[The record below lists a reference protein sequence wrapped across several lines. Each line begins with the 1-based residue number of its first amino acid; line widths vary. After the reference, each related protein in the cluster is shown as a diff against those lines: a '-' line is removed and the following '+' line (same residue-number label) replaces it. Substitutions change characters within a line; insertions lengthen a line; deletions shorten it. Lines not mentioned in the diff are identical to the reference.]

1 MRCTATSLQ
10 LDIPDSPLC
19 QLPSVRAPRALWQR
33 TDSRNTD
40 AVAGNVISGSCEK
53 YTVTAAA
60 EATEHGEAFVWFL
73 FFFFTCMFIM
83 CTCVYWESLFVLET
97 SSLCC
102 RAAGSFSSIKAS
114 MQNYLSGI
122 KPLCCLEVADP
133 QPCLW
138 LEKHT
143 APDHNEGN
151 NVVFPL
157 DCRKLHVRIHEN
169 KMFVWSE
176 GRGKIIFIGGFYKK
190 KSEWKVERQWNYYKY
205 NACHFPQALTCLK
218 NISN

>member
-1 MRCTATSLQ
+1 MTENWQQEYRRCCRECHQWFMWEIYSNCSCWS
-10 LDIPDSPLC
+10 D
-19 QLPSVRAPRALWQR
+19 R
-33 TDSRNTD
+33 TWGG
-40 AVAGNVISGSCEK
+40 VC
-53 YTVTAAA
+53 
-60 EATEHGEAFVWFL
+60 FVSFL
-73 FFFFTCMFIM
+73 FFTCMFIM

-176 GRGKIIFIGGFYKK
+176 GRGEIIFIGGFYKK
-190 KSEWKVERQWNYYKY
+190 KSEW
-205 NACHFPQALTCLK
+205 
-218 NISN
+218 